1 MTPKAVKLL
10 LESIPANTPTG
21 LRDLAML
28 SLLYESAARVQELID
43 LTPRCLMLTNPC
55 KVKLHGKG
63 NKTRMVNLNE
73 CVKILR
79 LYMERT
85 GLDLQANELRP
96 LFCNNR
102 QTKMSNA
109 GIAYVIQRY
118 IAPLQGKYPGVFPD
132 NVTPHTFRH
141 SRAMHLVAN
150 GVNLIYI
157 RDILGHT
164 SIKTT
169 EHYAR
174 ADSKQKNEAIENAYK
189 ISIPEP
195 DDVPSWEK
203 DQELIE
209 WLKSLGK

>member
-1 MTPKAVKLL
+1 
-10 LESIPANTPTG
+10 
-21 LRDLAML
+21 
-28 SLLYESAARVQELID
+28 
-43 LTPRCLMLTNPC
+43 
-55 KVKLHGKG
+55 
-63 NKTRMVNLNE
+63 
-73 CVKILR
+73 
-79 LYMERT
+79 
-85 GLDLQANELRP
+85 
-96 LFCNNR
+96 
-102 QTKMSNA
+102 MSNA